1 MGLSSGVNTEL
12 STVAELE
19 VLVRPDEISQQ
30 RRESLQ
36 IVHNRRIAFS
46 REQKLSCLNNGRH
59 LMAIFLGSCTRTCSR
74 TERSGAK

>member
-46 REQKLSCLNNGRH
+46 REQKLSCLNNDRH
-59 LMAIFLGSCTRTCSR
+59 LMAIFLGSCARTCSQ